1 MLHSLCHILY
11 GQRAFSNDA
20 YNPYRGIPSRNNT
33 QYCPRYSPP
42 VFKPFVLIID
52 ETVYRHTCKDDP
64 QDPKR
69 NDWNIL
75 TVQFTLYNL
84 PKLVLSA
91 FAAAAVILS
100 VITFGGDMIG
110 IDTSF
115 AQECMNFIDRILYGG
130 PTSPAPTLPASGE
143 LKVYVIDV
151 GQGESILIT
160 TEENSLL
167 IDAGENDK
175 GDEVLDFIKQL
186 GLTELDYV
194 LATHPDS
201 DHIGGMDTVLEN
213 IDVPGGVFFG
223 EMPDDLIPTTKTY
236 EDVLDVIE
244 EKDIP
249 LFTAA
254 AGDTIDLG
262 SGAVLT
268 VLGPVDPQA
277 ADNKNNTSLVTRLDF
292 GESSFLFNG
301 DQEED
306 MEEMLVQSGADLD
319 CDVMTMG
326 HHGSSTSS
334 SQEYLDA
341 VTPEYAS
348 ISCGRGNQYGHPHD
362 ETIEKLEAMGVE
374 YYRTDLDGNITF
386 TSDGETISVR
396 TEKP

>member
-1 MLHSLCHILY
+1 MAKRRRRK
-11 GQRAFSNDA
+11 Q
-20 YNPYRGIPSRNNT
+20 NN
-33 QYCPRYSPP
+33 
-42 VFKPFVLIID
+42 
-52 ETVYRHTCKDDP
+52 
-64 QDPKR
+64 
-69 NDWNIL
+69 
-75 TVQFTLYNL
+75 NL
-84 PKLVLSA
+84 PKWVLSA

-223 EMPDDLIPTTKTY
+223 EMPD
-236 EDVLDVIE
+236 E
-244 EKDIP
+244 
-249 LFTAA
+249 
-254 AGDTIDLG
+254 
-262 SGAVLT
+262 S
-268 VLGPVDPQA
+268 DP
-277 ADNKNNTSLVTRLDF
+277 
-292 GESSFLFNG
+292 
-301 DQEED
+301 
-306 MEEMLVQSGADLD
+306 
-319 CDVMTMG
+319 
-326 HHGSSTSS
+326 HH
-334 SQEYLDA
+334 QNL
-341 VTPEYAS
+341 
-348 ISCGRGNQYGHPHD
+348 
-362 ETIEKLEAMGVE
+362 
-374 YYRTDLDGNITF
+374 
-386 TSDGETISVR
+386 
-396 TEKP
+396 

>member
-1 MLHSLCHILY
+1 M
-11 GQRAFSNDA
+11 A
-20 YNPYRGIPSRNNT
+20 
-33 QYCPRYSPP
+33 
-42 VFKPFVLIID
+42 
-52 ETVYRHTCKDDP
+52 
-64 QDPKR
+64 KR
-69 NDWNIL
+69 RRRKQNS
-75 TVQFTLYNL
+75 NL
-84 PKLVLSA
+84 PKWVLSA
-91 FAAAAVILS
+91 FAAVAVILS

-186 GLTELDYV
+186 GLTKLDYV

-277 ADNKNNTSLVTRLDF
+277 ADSKNNTSLVTRLDF

-341 VTPEYAS
+341 VTPKYAS

>member
-1 MLHSLCHILY
+1 M
-11 GQRAFSNDA
+11 A
-20 YNPYRGIPSRNNT
+20 
-33 QYCPRYSPP
+33 
-42 VFKPFVLIID
+42 
-52 ETVYRHTCKDDP
+52 
-64 QDPKR
+64 KR
-69 NDWNIL
+69 RRRKQNS
-75 TVQFTLYNL
+75 NL
-84 PKLVLSA
+84 PQWVFSA
-91 FAAAAVILS
+91 FAVAAVILS

-277 ADNKNNTSLVTRLDF
+277 ADSKNNTSLVTRLDF

-374 YYRTDLDGNITF
+374 HYRTDLDGNITF

>member
-1 MLHSLCHILY
+1 MA
-11 GQRAFSNDA
+11 R
-20 YNPYRGIPSRNNT
+20 R
-33 QYCPRYSPP
+33 
-42 VFKPFVLIID
+42 
-52 ETVYRHTCKDDP
+52 
-64 QDPKR
+64 KR
-69 NDWNIL
+69 KQIN
-75 TVQFTLYNL
+75 NL
-84 PKLVLSA
+84 PKWLLSA
-91 FAAAAVILS
+91 LGVAVLILGF
-100 VITFGGDMIG
+100 IFYGGDLGG

-130 PTSPAPTLPASGE
+130 PTSPSPTLPTSGE
-143 LKVYVIDV
+143 LKVYIIDV
-151 GQGESILIT
+151 GQGESILIS
-160 TEENSLL
+160 TEERSML

-175 GDEVLDFIKQL
+175 GDEVLDFIHDL
-186 GLTELDYV
+186 GLEQLDYV

-213 IDVPGGVFFG
+213 IDVTEGVFFG
-223 EMPDDLIPTTKTY
+223 EMPDKLIPTTKTY

-249 LFTAA
+249 LFTAL

-277 ADNKNNTSLVTRLDF
+277 ADNKNDTSVVTRLDF

-306 MEEMLVQSGADLD
+306 MEQQLLQSGADLD
-319 CDVMTMG
+319 CDMMTMG

-334 SQEYLDA
+334 SQQYLDA

-374 YYRTDLDGNITF
+374 YYRTDVNGNITF
-386 TSDGETISVR
+386 TSDGEDISVR

>member
-1 MLHSLCHILY
+1 MA
-11 GQRAFSNDA
+11 R
-20 YNPYRGIPSRNNT
+20 R
-33 QYCPRYSPP
+33 
-42 VFKPFVLIID
+42 
-52 ETVYRHTCKDDP
+52 
-64 QDPKR
+64 KR
-69 NDWNIL
+69 KQIN
-75 TVQFTLYNL
+75 NL
-84 PKLVLSA
+84 PKWLLSA
-91 FAAAAVILS
+91 LGAAVLILGF
-100 VITFGGDMIG
+100 IFYGGDLGG

-130 PTSPAPTLPASGE
+130 PTSPSPTLPTSGE
-143 LKVYVIDV
+143 LKVYIIDV
-151 GQGESILIT
+151 GQGESILIS
-160 TEENSLL
+160 TEERSML

-175 GDEVLDFIKQL
+175 GDEVLDFIHDL
-186 GLTELDYV
+186 GLEQLDYV

-213 IDVPGGVFFG
+213 IDVTEGVFFG
-223 EMPDDLIPTTKTY
+223 EMPDKLIPTTKTY

-244 EKDIP
+244 EKDIS
-249 LFTAA
+249 LFTAL

-277 ADNKNNTSLVTRLDF
+277 ADNKNDTSVVTRLDF

-306 MEEMLVQSGADLD
+306 MELQLLQSGADLD
-319 CDVMTMG
+319 CDMMTMG

-334 SQEYLDA
+334 SQQYLDA

-374 YYRTDLDGNITF
+374 YYRTDVNGNITF
-386 TSDGETISVR
+386 TSDGEDISVR

>member
-1 MLHSLCHILY
+1 MKRKLRL
-11 GQRAFSNDA
+11 
-20 YNPYRGIPSRNNT
+20 
-33 QYCPRYSPP
+33 
-42 VFKPFVLIID
+42 VLW
-52 ETVYRHTCKDDP
+52 CAAAAA
-64 QDPKR
+64 
-69 NDWNIL
+69 
-75 TVQFTLYNL
+75 
-84 PKLVLSA
+84 LVLSGLVQVSDRLLPQPA
-91 FAAAAVILS
+91 LPQDTAVH
-100 VITFGGDMIG
+100 F
-110 IDTSF
+110 
-115 AQECMNFIDRILYGG
+115 
-130 PTSPAPTLPASGE
+130 
-143 LKVYVIDV
+143 IDV

-277 ADNKNNTSLVTRLDF
+277 ADSKNNTSLVTRLDF

>member
-1 MLHSLCHILY
+1 MA
-11 GQRAFSNDA
+11 R
-20 YNPYRGIPSRNNT
+20 R
-33 QYCPRYSPP
+33 
-42 VFKPFVLIID
+42 
-52 ETVYRHTCKDDP
+52 
-64 QDPKR
+64 KR
-69 NDWNIL
+69 KQIN
-75 TVQFTLYNL
+75 NL
-84 PKLVLSA
+84 PKWLLSA
-91 FAAAAVILS
+91 LGAAVLILGF
-100 VITFGGDMIG
+100 IFYGGDLGG

-130 PTSPAPTLPASGE
+130 PTSPSPTLPTSGE
-143 LKVYVIDV
+143 LKVYIIDV
-151 GQGESILIT
+151 GQGESILIS
-160 TEENSLL
+160 TEERSML

-175 GDEVLDFIKQL
+175 GDEVLDFIHDL
-186 GLTELDYV
+186 GLEQLDYV

-213 IDVPGGVFFG
+213 IDVTEGVFFG
-223 EMPDDLIPTTKTY
+223 EMPDKLIPTTKTY

-249 LFTAA
+249 LFTAL

-277 ADNKNNTSLVTRLDF
+277 ADNKNDTSVVTRLDF

-306 MEEMLVQSGADLD
+306 MEQLLLQSGADLD
-319 CDVMTMG
+319 CDMMTMG

-334 SQEYLDA
+334 CQQYLDA
-341 VTPEYAS
+341 VAPEYAS

-374 YYRTDLDGNITF
+374 YYRTDVNGNITF
-386 TSDGETISVR
+386 TSDGEDISVR

>member
-1 MLHSLCHILY
+1 M
-11 GQRAFSNDA
+11 A
-20 YNPYRGIPSRNNT
+20 
-33 QYCPRYSPP
+33 
-42 VFKPFVLIID
+42 
-52 ETVYRHTCKDDP
+52 
-64 QDPKR
+64 KR
-69 NDWNIL
+69 RRRKQNS
-75 TVQFTLYNL
+75 NL
-84 PKLVLSA
+84 PKWVLSA

-236 EDVLDVIE
+236 ARTCWMSSIE
-244 EKDIP
+244 KRDFLRMSP
-249 LFTAA
+249 
-254 AGDTIDLG
+254 GDTIDPAAG
-262 SGAVLT
+262 GADRSGAGGTCRQSTARTTPRRSPAWTLAKAPSSLT
-268 VLGPVDPQA
+268 ATRRRIWRRCWCRA
-277 ADNKNNTSLVTRLDF
+277 API
-292 GESSFLFNG
+292 
-301 DQEED
+301 
-306 MEEMLVQSGADLD
+306 
-319 CDVMTMG
+319 
-326 HHGSSTSS
+326 ST
-334 SQEYLDA
+334 
-341 VTPEYAS
+341 
-348 ISCGRGNQYGHPHD
+348 
-362 ETIEKLEAMGVE
+362 AM
-374 YYRTDLDGNITF
+374 
-386 TSDGETISVR
+386 
-396 TEKP
+396 

>member
-1 MLHSLCHILY
+1 MAKRRRRK
-11 GQRAFSNDA
+11 Q
-20 YNPYRGIPSRNNT
+20 NN
-33 QYCPRYSPP
+33 
-42 VFKPFVLIID
+42 
-52 ETVYRHTCKDDP
+52 
-64 QDPKR
+64 
-69 NDWNIL
+69 
-75 TVQFTLYNL
+75 NL
-84 PKLVLSA
+84 PKWVLSA

-194 LATHPDS
+194 LAT
-201 DHIGGMDTVLEN
+201 EN

-277 ADNKNNTSLVTRLDF
+277 ADSKNNTSLVTRLDF

-306 MEEMLVQSGADLD
+306 MEEMLVQNGAD
-319 CDVMTMG
+319 
-326 HHGSSTSS
+326 
-334 SQEYLDA
+334 
-341 VTPEYAS
+341 
-348 ISCGRGNQYGHPHD
+348 
-362 ETIEKLEAMGVE
+362 KL
-374 YYRTDLDGNITF
+374 L
-386 TSDGETISVR
+386 
-396 TEKP
+396 PL

>member
-1 MLHSLCHILY
+1 MA
-11 GQRAFSNDA
+11 R
-20 YNPYRGIPSRNNT
+20 R
-33 QYCPRYSPP
+33 
-42 VFKPFVLIID
+42 
-52 ETVYRHTCKDDP
+52 
-64 QDPKR
+64 KR
-69 NDWNIL
+69 KQIN
-75 TVQFTLYNL
+75 NL
-84 PKLVLSA
+84 PKWLLSA
-91 FAAAAVILS
+91 LGAAVLILGF
-100 VITFGGDMIG
+100 IFYGGDLGG

-130 PTSPAPTLPASGE
+130 PTSPSPTLPTSGE
-143 LKVYVIDV
+143 LKVYIIDV
-151 GQGESILIT
+151 GQGESILIS
-160 TEENSLL
+160 TEERSML

-175 GDEVLDFIKQL
+175 GDEVLDFIHDL
-186 GLTELDYV
+186 GLEQLDYV

-213 IDVPGGVFFG
+213 IDVTEGVFFG
-223 EMPDDLIPTTKTY
+223 EMPDKLIPTTKTY

-249 LFTAA
+249 LFTAL

-277 ADNKNNTSLVTRLDF
+277 ADNKNDTSVVTRLDF

-306 MEEMLVQSGADLD
+306 MEQQLLQSGADLD
-319 CDVMTMG
+319 CDMMTMG

-334 SQEYLDA
+334 SQQYLDA

-374 YYRTDLDGNITF
+374 YYRTDVNGNITF
-386 TSDGETISVR
+386 TSDGEDISVR

>member
-1 MLHSLCHILY
+1 MA
-11 GQRAFSNDA
+11 R
-20 YNPYRGIPSRNNT
+20 R
-33 QYCPRYSPP
+33 
-42 VFKPFVLIID
+42 
-52 ETVYRHTCKDDP
+52 
-64 QDPKR
+64 KR
-69 NDWNIL
+69 KQIN
-75 TVQFTLYNL
+75 NL
-84 PKLVLSA
+84 PKWLLSA
-91 FAAAAVILS
+91 LGAAVLILGF
-100 VITFGGDMIG
+100 IFYGGDLGG

-130 PTSPAPTLPASGE
+130 PTSPSPTLPTSGE
-143 LKVYVIDV
+143 LKVYIIDV
-151 GQGESILIT
+151 GQGESILIS
-160 TEENSLL
+160 TEERSML

-175 GDEVLDFIKQL
+175 GDEVLDFIHDL
-186 GLTELDYV
+186 GLEQLDYV

-213 IDVPGGVFFG
+213 IDVTEGVFFG
-223 EMPDDLIPTTKTY
+223 EMPDKLIPTTKTY

-249 LFTAA
+249 LFTAL

-277 ADNKNNTSLVTRLDF
+277 ADNKNDTSVVTRLDF

-301 DQEED
+301 DQEEN
-306 MEEMLVQSGADLD
+306 MEQLLLQSGADLD
-319 CDVMTMG
+319 CDMMTMG

-334 SQEYLDA
+334 SQQYLDA

-374 YYRTDLDGNITF
+374 YYRTDVNGNITF
-386 TSDGETISVR
+386 TSDGEDISVR

>member
-1 MLHSLCHILY
+1 MGALGLCRSS
-11 GQRAFSNDA
+11 GD
-20 YNPYRGIPSRNNT
+20 P
-33 QYCPRYSPP
+33 
-42 VFKPFVLIID
+42 
-52 ETVYRHTCKDDP
+52 ERHHLWRRHD
-64 QDPKR
+64 R
-69 NDWNIL
+69 HRH
-75 TVQFTLYNL
+75 
-84 PKLVLSA
+84 LVCAGVHEL
-91 FAAAAVILS
+91 
-100 VITFGGDMIG
+100 
-110 IDTSF
+110 
-115 AQECMNFIDRILYGG
+115 IDRILYGG

-175 GDEVLDFIKQL
+175 GDEVLDFINQL

-262 SGAVLT
+262 KRRSADRSGAG
-268 VLGPVDPQA
+268 GPA
-277 ADNKNNTSLVTRLDF
+277 
-292 GESSFLFNG
+292 
-301 DQEED
+301 
-306 MEEMLVQSGADLD
+306 
-319 CDVMTMG
+319 
-326 HHGSSTSS
+326 GSR
-334 SQEYLDA
+334 QQKQHLA
-341 VTPEYAS
+341 
-348 ISCGRGNQYGHPHD
+348 GHPPGLWR
-362 ETIEKLEAMGVE
+362 KL
-374 YYRTDLDGNITF
+374 L
-386 TSDGETISVR
+386 SL
-396 TEKP
+396 

>member
-1 MLHSLCHILY
+1 MA
-11 GQRAFSNDA
+11 R
-20 YNPYRGIPSRNNT
+20 R
-33 QYCPRYSPP
+33 
-42 VFKPFVLIID
+42 
-52 ETVYRHTCKDDP
+52 
-64 QDPKR
+64 KR
-69 NDWNIL
+69 KQIN
-75 TVQFTLYNL
+75 NL
-84 PKLVLSA
+84 PKWLLSA
-91 FAAAAVILS
+91 LGAAVLILGF
-100 VITFGGDMIG
+100 IFYGGDLGG

-130 PTSPAPTLPASGE
+130 PTSPSPTLPTSGE
-143 LKVYVIDV
+143 LKVYIIDV
-151 GQGESILIT
+151 GQGESILIS
-160 TEENSLL
+160 TEERSML

-175 GDEVLDFIKQL
+175 GDEVLDFIHGL
-186 GLTELDYV
+186 GLEQLDYV

-213 IDVPGGVFFG
+213 IDVTEGVFFG
-223 EMPDDLIPTTKTY
+223 EMPDKLIPTTKTY

-249 LFTAA
+249 LFTAL

-277 ADNKNNTSLVTRLDF
+277 ADNKNDTSVVTRLDF

-306 MEEMLVQSGADLD
+306 MEQLLLQSGADLD
-319 CDVMTMG
+319 CDMMTMG

-334 SQEYLDA
+334 CQQYLDA

-374 YYRTDLDGNITF
+374 YYRTDVNGNITF
-386 TSDGETISVR
+386 TSDGEDISVR

>member
-1 MLHSLCHILY
+1 M
-11 GQRAFSNDA
+11 
-20 YNPYRGIPSRNNT
+20 
-33 QYCPRYSPP
+33 
-42 VFKPFVLIID
+42 
-52 ETVYRHTCKDDP
+52 
-64 QDPKR
+64 
-69 NDWNIL
+69 
-75 TVQFTLYNL
+75 
-84 PKLVLSA
+84 
-91 FAAAAVILS
+91 
-100 VITFGGDMIG
+100 
-110 IDTSF
+110 
-115 AQECMNFIDRILYGG
+115 
-130 PTSPAPTLPASGE
+130 
-143 LKVYVIDV
+143 
-151 GQGESILIT
+151 
-160 TEENSLL
+160 
-167 IDAGENDK
+167 
-175 GDEVLDFIKQL
+175 
-186 GLTELDYV
+186 
-194 LATHPDS
+194 
-201 DHIGGMDTVLEN
+201 
-213 IDVPGGVFFG
+213 PGGVFFG

-348 ISCGRGNQYGHPHD
+348 ISCGRGNQYGHPH
-362 ETIEKLEAMGVE
+362 
-374 YYRTDLDGNITF
+374 RQP
-386 TSDGETISVR
+386 VR
-396 TEKP
+396 PPARRDD

>member
-1 MLHSLCHILY
+1 MA
-11 GQRAFSNDA
+11 R
-20 YNPYRGIPSRNNT
+20 R
-33 QYCPRYSPP
+33 
-42 VFKPFVLIID
+42 
-52 ETVYRHTCKDDP
+52 
-64 QDPKR
+64 KR
-69 NDWNIL
+69 KQIN
-75 TVQFTLYNL
+75 NL
-84 PKLVLSA
+84 PKWLLSA
-91 FAAAAVILS
+91 LGVAVLILGF
-100 VITFGGDMIG
+100 IFYGGDLGG

-130 PTSPAPTLPASGE
+130 PTSPSPTLPTSGE
-143 LKVYVIDV
+143 LKVYIIDV
-151 GQGESILIT
+151 GQGESILIS
-160 TEENSLL
+160 TEERSML

-175 GDEVLDFIKQL
+175 GDEVLDFIHDL
-186 GLTELDYV
+186 GLEQLDYV

-213 IDVPGGVFFG
+213 IDVTEGVFFG
-223 EMPDDLIPTTKTY
+223 EMPDKLIPTTKTY

-249 LFTAA
+249 LFTAL

-277 ADNKNNTSLVTRLDF
+277 ADSKNNTSLVTRLDF

-386 TSDGETISVR
+386 TSDGENISVR

>member
-1 MLHSLCHILY
+1 MA
-11 GQRAFSNDA
+11 R
-20 YNPYRGIPSRNNT
+20 R
-33 QYCPRYSPP
+33 
-42 VFKPFVLIID
+42 
-52 ETVYRHTCKDDP
+52 
-64 QDPKR
+64 KR
-69 NDWNIL
+69 KQIN
-75 TVQFTLYNL
+75 NL
-84 PKLVLSA
+84 PKWLLSA
-91 FAAAAVILS
+91 LGAAVLILGF
-100 VITFGGDMIG
+100 IFYGGDLGG

-130 PTSPAPTLPASGE
+130 PTSPSPTLPTSGE
-143 LKVYVIDV
+143 LKVYIIDV
-151 GQGESILIT
+151 GQGESILIS
-160 TEENSLL
+160 TEERSML

-175 GDEVLDFIKQL
+175 GDEVLDFIHDL
-186 GLTELDYV
+186 GLEQLDYV

-213 IDVPGGVFFG
+213 IDVTEGVFFG
-223 EMPDDLIPTTKTY
+223 EMPDKLIPTTKTY

-249 LFTAA
+249 LFTAL

-277 ADNKNNTSLVTRLDF
+277 ADNKNDTSVVTRLDF

-306 MEEMLVQSGADLD
+306 MEQLLLQSGADLD
-319 CDVMTMG
+319 CDMMTMG

-334 SQEYLDA
+334 SQQYLDA

-374 YYRTDLDGNITF
+374 YYRTDVNGNITF
-386 TSDGETISVR
+386 TSDGEDISVR

>member
-1 MLHSLCHILY
+1 MA
-11 GQRAFSNDA
+11 R
-20 YNPYRGIPSRNNT
+20 R
-33 QYCPRYSPP
+33 
-42 VFKPFVLIID
+42 
-52 ETVYRHTCKDDP
+52 
-64 QDPKR
+64 KR
-69 NDWNIL
+69 KQIN
-75 TVQFTLYNL
+75 NL
-84 PKLVLSA
+84 PKWLLSA
-91 FAAAAVILS
+91 LGAAVLILGF
-100 VITFGGDMIG
+100 IFYGGDLGG

-130 PTSPAPTLPASGE
+130 PTSPSPTLPTSGE
-143 LKVYVIDV
+143 LKVYIIDV
-151 GQGESILIT
+151 GQGESILIS
-160 TEENSLL
+160 TEERSML

-175 GDEVLDFIKQL
+175 GDEVLDFIHNL
-186 GLTELDYV
+186 GLEQLDYV

-213 IDVPGGVFFG
+213 IDVTEGVFFG
-223 EMPDDLIPTTKTY
+223 EMPDKLIPTTKTY

-249 LFTAA
+249 LFTAL

-277 ADNKNNTSLVTRLDF
+277 ADNKNDTSVVTRLDF

-306 MEEMLVQSGADLD
+306 MEQLLLQSGADLD
-319 CDVMTMG
+319 CDMMTMG

-334 SQEYLDA
+334 CQQYLDA

-374 YYRTDLDGNITF
+374 YYRTDVNGNITF
-386 TSDGETISVR
+386 TSDGEDISVR

>member
-1 MLHSLCHILY
+1 M
-11 GQRAFSNDA
+11 
-20 YNPYRGIPSRNNT
+20 
-33 QYCPRYSPP
+33 
-42 VFKPFVLIID
+42 
-52 ETVYRHTCKDDP
+52 
-64 QDPKR
+64 
-69 NDWNIL
+69 
-75 TVQFTLYNL
+75 
-84 PKLVLSA
+84 
-91 FAAAAVILS
+91 
-100 VITFGGDMIG
+100 
-110 IDTSF
+110 
-115 AQECMNFIDRILYGG
+115 
-130 PTSPAPTLPASGE
+130 
-143 LKVYVIDV
+143 
-151 GQGESILIT
+151 
-160 TEENSLL
+160 
-167 IDAGENDK
+167 
-175 GDEVLDFIKQL
+175 
-186 GLTELDYV
+186 

>member
-1 MLHSLCHILY
+1 MA
-11 GQRAFSNDA
+11 R
-20 YNPYRGIPSRNNT
+20 R
-33 QYCPRYSPP
+33 
-42 VFKPFVLIID
+42 
-52 ETVYRHTCKDDP
+52 
-64 QDPKR
+64 KR
-69 NDWNIL
+69 KQIN
-75 TVQFTLYNL
+75 NL
-84 PKLVLSA
+84 PKWLLSA
-91 FAAAAVILS
+91 LGAAVLILGF
-100 VITFGGDMIG
+100 IFYGGDLGG

-130 PTSPAPTLPASGE
+130 PTSPSPTLPTSGE
-143 LKVYVIDV
+143 LKVYIIDV
-151 GQGESILIT
+151 GQGESILIS
-160 TEENSLL
+160 TEERSML

-175 GDEVLDFIKQL
+175 GDEVLDFIHDL
-186 GLTELDYV
+186 GLEQLDYV

-213 IDVPGGVFFG
+213 IDVTEGVFFG
-223 EMPDDLIPTTKTY
+223 EMPDKLIPTTKTY

-249 LFTAA
+249 LFTAL

-277 ADNKNNTSLVTRLDF
+277 ADNKNDTSVVTRLDF

-306 MEEMLVQSGADLD
+306 MELQLLQSGADLD
-319 CDVMTMG
+319 CDMMTMG

-334 SQEYLDA
+334 SQQYLDA

-374 YYRTDLDGNITF
+374 YYRTDVNGNITF
-386 TSDGETISVR
+386 TSDGEDISVR